1 MSYNEISSLPSL
13 RLLKIKEVQLRCA
26 ISRASVYR
34 LISEGKF
41 PRQVRLSSRAIGFY
55 EHEVNEW
62 IESRHRAE

>member
-1 MSYNEISSLPSL
+1 MPSL
-13 RLLKIKEVQLRCA
+13 RLIKIKEVQLRCA

>member
-13 RLLKIKEVQLRCA
+13 RLIKIKEVQLRCA

>member
-1 MSYNEISSLPSL
+1 MNYQIM
-13 RLLKIKEVQLRCA
+13 RIKEVLYKCA
-26 ISRASVYR
+26 VSRATLYR
-34 LISEGKF
+34 LISEGNF